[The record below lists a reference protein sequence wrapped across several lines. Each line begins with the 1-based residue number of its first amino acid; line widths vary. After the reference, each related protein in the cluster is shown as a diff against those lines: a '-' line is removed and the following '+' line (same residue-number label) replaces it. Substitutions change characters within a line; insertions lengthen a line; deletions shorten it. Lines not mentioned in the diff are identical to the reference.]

1 MFPLEGQNLS
11 GGYGN
16 LPIVHQLTLALRPG
30 EWLSLVG
37 PNGSGKSTL
46 LKLLSNGLPITKG
59 SVLLDGELIQRFTPN
74 EVARR
79 LSLLPQQPTIPEGL
93 TVRELV
99 SLGRSPHQPWWQW
112 QTNSLDMQK
121 VQAALAL
128 TQLEDF
134 SERLVAQLSG
144 GERQRA
150 FLALALAQETKL
162 LLLDEPITFLD
173 LRYQLE
179 LLELL
184 KAINQEKQLT
194 IITVLHDLN
203 LAARYSDR
211 LVLLHEGKIW
221 AMGSPLEVIT
231 PEHLAKVFG
240 IEAALI
246 ETPVGLQVFPLRAC
260 HSASLPTTPMQIEKE
275 ETIH

>member
-1 MFPLEGQNLS
+1 MIPLEGQNLS

-16 LPIVHQLTLALRPG
+16 QPIVRQLNLTLRPG

-46 LKLLSNGLPITKG
+46 LKLLSNGLPISQG
-59 SVLLDGELIQRFTPN
+59 SVLLEGKAIQHFSPS

-112 QTNSLDMQK
+112 QTDSSDIQK
-121 VQAALAL
+121 VQEALER

-134 SERLVAQLSG
+134 SERPVAQLSG

-184 KAINQEKQLT
+184 KTINQEQQLT
-194 IITVLHDLN
+194 IVTVLHDLN

-211 LVLLHEGKIW
+211 VVLLHEGKIW
-221 AMGSPLEVIT
+221 ASGAAHEVLT

-246 ETPVGLQVFPLRAC
+246 ETPVGLQIFPLRAC
-260 HSASLPTTPMQIEKE
+260 SSAFLTVPPIQIEK
-275 ETIH
+275 

>member
-16 LPIVHQLTLALRPG
+16 LPIVHQLNLALRPG

-46 LKLLSNGLPITKG
+46 LKLLSNGLPTSEG
-59 SVLLDGELIQRFTPN
+59 SVLLEGELIQRFTPN

-112 QTNSLDMQK
+112 QTDSQDMQK
-121 VQAALAL
+121 VQAALEL

-134 SERLVAQLSG
+134 SERLVARLSG

-194 IITVLHDLN
+194 IVTVLHDLN

-260 HSASLPTTPMQIEKE
+260 HSASLPATSIQIEK
-275 ETIH
+275 